1 MKVIY
6 VILSFIS
13 YHLAHL
19 QLQMDKLIYHAIDQP
34 FVHKRY
40 WIIHHQS
47 GLKKRIHF
55 HTHDLSLP
63 YNYNDDLLLCTN
75 VCSSR
80 VNLFI
85 YGRSN
90 LVNLSKCKITLS
102 FLLYPAKSLMSIL
115 CSTCKKIKENKHVIY
130 RCTQIIRCLSI
141 ITFAWN

>member
-6 VILSFIS
+6 FILSFIS

-90 LVNLSKCKITLS
+90 KVNLSKCKNYLILS
-102 FLLYPAKSLMSIL
+102 FIISQISNAYLLISFIHHFQKSN
-115 CSTCKKIKENKHVIY
+115 IKNSNNSKFIY
-130 RCTQIIRCLSI
+130 NTMCMKLI
-141 ITFAWN
+141 

>member
-1 MKVIY
+1 MKVIS
-6 VILSFIS
+6 VILSFNS

-63 YNYNDDLLLCTN
+63 YNYKDDLLLCSN
-75 VCSSR
+75 VCLSR

-90 LVNLSKCKITLS
+90 LVNLSICKITLS
-102 FLLYPAKSLMSIL
+102 FLLCPAKSLMSSL
-115 CSTCKKIKENKHVIY
+115 CITFKKSKKISFHSNNLMFIY
-130 RCTQIIRCLSI
+130 NNNCMTLI
-141 ITFAWN
+141 